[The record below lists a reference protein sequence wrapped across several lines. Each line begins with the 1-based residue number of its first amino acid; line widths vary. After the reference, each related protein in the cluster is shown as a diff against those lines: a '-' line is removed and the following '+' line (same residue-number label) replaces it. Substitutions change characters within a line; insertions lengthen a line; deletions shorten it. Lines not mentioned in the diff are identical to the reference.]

1 MARRIRWQILIA
13 AISSVLVLGL
23 MSYLAVTTAAVPHPL
38 AGGAYVEGVVGV
50 PQQLNPLL
58 SDPARDP
65 VAADIR
71 ALLFDG
77 LMRIGA
83 DGRPALA
90 LAESWEV
97 DDTGVVYTFT
107 VRSDVTWHD
116 GAPLTAD
123 DALYTLHAIQ
133 KRGFAGD
140 PTIGAIWRDILI
152 DKVGE
157 RSIRCTLAAP
167 FAPFLS
173 LMTFPIL
180 PAHLLGDLL
189 PEQLASAAYNL
200 KPIGTGPYR
209 LTEINGA
216 HALLDAN
223 PRYFGGRPFVD
234 TIELRFFPQER
245 DEALQAMRSAL
256 NRGEIQGLGVVG
268 TSDLPRSTL
277 PRGYTRHTLPLDN
290 AVQLAFNLRSGP
302 LADVELRRALTE
314 GLDKQALITN
324 ALDGQVSQLDT
335 PMLSGWLPDSPPIT
349 PEPPDSQRAGDALTA
364 LGYTLGGDGARARAG
379 QPLVL
384 PLITS
389 GEPDRLAAANE
400 IARQWSLLGVRVDVQ
415 MVDADTLR
423 QRLTDHDFTLALYG
437 LQRLG
442 SDPDVYEQW
451 HSSQAERGNN
461 YAGLQ
466 DEQIDELLFSARR
479 DVSPDGALRAASY
492 EAFQRRWIE
501 LAPSIMLYQPL
512 FVYVATSDLEGLG
525 FEKPSGVAPPE
536 GGSSEIAAS
545 QLLVGREGRF
555 RSVVRWFIRSA
566 REIHGELR

>member
-1 MARRIRWQILIA
+1 VARRIRWQILIA

-23 MSYLAVTTAAVPHPL
+23 MSYLAVTTAAVPRPIS
-38 AGGAYVEGVVGV
+38 GGAYVEGVVGV

-83 DGRPALA
+83 DGQPKPALA
-90 LAESWEV
+90 EAWDV
-97 DDTGVVYTFT
+97 DDAGLGYTFT
-107 VRSDVTWHD
+107 LRNDVTWHD
-116 GAPLTAD
+116 GTPLTAD
-123 DALYTLHAIQ
+123 DALFTLRAIQ

-173 LMTFPIL
+173 LVTFPIL

-189 PEQLASAAYNL
+189 PEQWAGAAYNL

-209 LTEINGA
+209 LADINGER
-216 HALLDAN
+216 ALLNAN
-223 PRYFGGRPFVD
+223 PHYFGERPLIDRPFVD
-234 TIELRFFPQER
+234 SIELRFFPN
-245 DEALQAMRSAL
+245 LQAMRMAF
-256 NRGEIQGLGVVG
+256 NRSEIQGLGSIG
-268 TSDLPRSTL
+268 TSELAQINL
-277 PRGYTRHTLPLDN
+277 PRGFTRHTLPLDS

-302 LADVELRRALTE
+302 LADVGLRRALAA
-314 GLDKQALITN
+314 GLDKKGLIGRV
-324 ALDGQVSQLDT
+324 LDGQVSQLDT
-335 PMLSGWLPDSPPIT
+335 PILSGWLPDLPPLNV
-349 PEPPDSQRAGDALTA
+349 EPPDPQRAGDALTA
-364 LGYTLGGDGARARAG
+364 LGYTLGSDGMRGRAG
-379 QPLVL
+379 QPLTL

-389 GEPDRLAAANE
+389 SEPDRVAVANE
-400 IARQWSLLGVRVDVQ
+400 IARQWGLLGVRVDVQ
-415 MVDADTLR
+415 TLDADTLR

-442 SDPDVYEQW
+442 ADPDVYEQW

-461 YAGLQ
+461 YTGLQ

-479 DVSPDGALRAASY
+479 DVSPDSSLRAASY
-492 EAFQRRWIE
+492 EAFRRRWFE

-512 FVYVATSDLEGLG
+512 FVYIATSDLEGLG
-525 FEKPSGVAPPE
+525 FETPSGATPAA
-536 GGSSEIAAS
+536 GGTSDPTTS

-555 RSVVRWFIRSA
+555 RNVVRWFIRSA

>member
-1 MARRIRWQILIA
+1 VARRIRWQILIA

-23 MSYLAVTTAAVPHPL
+23 MSYLAVTTAAVPRPL
-38 AGGAYVEGVVGV
+38 SGGAYVEGVVGV

-83 DGRPALA
+83 DGRPKLA
-90 LAESWEV
+90 LAEAWDV
-97 DDTGVVYTFT
+97 DDAGLAYTFT
-107 VRSDVTWHD
+107 LRNDVTWHD
-116 GAPLTAD
+116 GTPLTAD
-123 DALYTLHAIQ
+123 DALFTLRAIQ
-133 KRGFAGD
+133 MRGFAGD
-140 PTIGAIWRDILI
+140 PTIGAIWRDLLI

-173 LMTFPIL
+173 LVTFPIL
-180 PAHLLGDLL
+180 PAHLLGELQ
-189 PEQLASAAYNL
+189 PEQWAGAAYSL

-209 LTEINGA
+209 LADINGER
-216 HALLDAN
+216 ALLDAN

-234 TIELRFFPQER
+234 TIELRFFANP
-245 DEALQAMRSAL
+245 QAMRMAF
-256 NRGEIQGLGVVG
+256 NRGEIQGLGSIG
-268 TSDLPRSTL
+268 TSELAQINL
-277 PRGYTRHTLPLDN
+277 PRGFTRHTLPLDS
-290 AVQLAFNLRSGP
+290 AVQLAFNLRSGL
-302 LADVELRRALTE
+302 LADVGLRRALAG
-314 GLDKQALITN
+314 GLDKKELITRI
-324 ALDGQVSQLDT
+324 LDGQVSQLDT
-335 PMLSGWLPDSPPIT
+335 PILAGWLPDSPT
-349 PEPPDSQRAGDALTA
+349 PNIDPPDLQRTGDALTA
-364 LGYTLGGDGARARAG
+364 LGYTLGSDGVRMRG
-379 QPLVL
+379 SQPLAL

-389 GEPDRLAAANE
+389 GEADRVAAANE
-400 IARQWSLLGVRVDVQ
+400 IARQWGLLGVRVDVQ
-415 MVDADTLR
+415 TLDADTLR
-423 QRLTDHDFTLALYG
+423 QRLADHDFTMALYG

-442 SDPDVYEQW
+442 ADPDVYEQW
-451 HSSQAERGNN
+451 HSSQADRGNN
-461 YAGLQ
+461 YTGLQ

-479 DVSPDGALRAASY
+479 DINPDSTLRAASY

-512 FVYVATSDLEGLG
+512 FVYIATSDLEGLG
-525 FEKPSGVAPPE
+525 FETPSAVTPSA
-536 GGSSEIAAS
+536 GGTSNITTN

-555 RSVVRWFIRSA
+555 RNVVQWFIRSA

>member
-23 MSYLAVTTAAVPHPL
+23 MGYLAVTTAAVPRPL
-38 AGGAYVEGVVGV
+38 SGGAYVEGVAGV
-50 PQQLNPLL
+50 PQQLNPLV

-83 DGRPALA
+83 DGLPEPA

-97 DDTGVVYTFT
+97 DDAGVAYTFT
-107 VRSDVTWHD
+107 LRSDVTWHD
-116 GAPLTAD
+116 GSPLTAD
-123 DALYTLHAIQ
+123 DALFTFRAIQ

-140 PTIGAIWRDILI
+140 PSISAIWRDILI

-157 RSIRCTLAAP
+157 RSIRCKLAAP

-173 LMTFPIL
+173 LATFPIL
-180 PAHLLGDLL
+180 PAHLLSELR
-189 PEQLASAAYNL
+189 PEQWAGAPYSL

-209 LTEINGA
+209 LAEINGE

-234 TIELRFFPQER
+234 SIELRFFPN
-245 DEALQAMRSAL
+245 LQAMRSAL
-256 NRGEIQGLGVVG
+256 NRGEIQGLGFLG
-268 TSDLPRSTL
+268 TSDLSQINL
-277 PRGYTRHTLPLDN
+277 PRGFTRHMLPLDS

-302 LADVELRRALTE
+302 LADQGLRRALAE
-314 GLDKQALITN
+314 GLDKNELIKR
-324 ALDGQVSQLDT
+324 ALDGQVSLLDT
-335 PMLSGWLPDSPPIT
+335 PILPGWWAASPKIT
-349 PEPPDSQRAGDALTA
+349 WYPPDPQRAGDALTS
-364 LGYTLGGDGARARAG
+364 LCYTLGSDGMRVREG
-379 QPLVL
+379 KPLTL

-389 GEPDRLAAANE
+389 GEADRVAAANE
-400 IARQWSLLGVRVDVQ
+400 IARQWGQLGVRVEVQ
-415 MVDADTLR
+415 TLDADILR

-442 SDPDVYEQW
+442 TDPDVYEQW
-451 HSSQAERGNN
+451 HSSQADRGNN

-466 DEQIDELLFSARR
+466 DEQIDELLFNARR
-479 DVSPDGALRAASY
+479 DLDIATRAPSY
-492 EAFQRRWIE
+492 EAFQRRWVE

-525 FEKPSGVAPPE
+525 FEKPSGVIPPD

-555 RSVVRWFIRSA
+555 RNVVRWFIRSA